1 MRAALLACLFL
12 TGCATAA
19 PAVISSQPAT
29 VTVVK
34 VSCPPLKDYSAA
46 QEKALGAAV
55 AELMAGSPLIQAMT
69 DYAALRAAIRACGA
83 SS

>member
-1 MRAALLACLFL
+1 MRGVLIACLFL

-34 VSCPPLKDYSAA
+34 VACIPMKDYSAA
-46 QEKALGAAV
+46 EEKALGAAV
-55 AELMAGSPLIQAMT
+55 AELMAGSLLIQAMT
-69 DYAALRAAIRACGA
+69 DYAALRAEIRACAA